1 MPRPYR
7 VAVVGFGM
15 AGATTAYWLA
25 SAGHAVTLFE
35 QAPEVSP
42 CGAGVILQPSGQ
54 QILARLGVLDRVLAR
69 AAPVEELFA
78 RHADGRTMIVNRYSD
93 FEPGMTAYGVH
104 RGVLFEE
111 LKQLVET
118 TRADVRLGRDIVR
131 RVPHADGTVSVVD
144 ALGETHGPF
153 DLLVCG
159 DGSRSRLRKEMGGR
173 QWKWEYAH
181 GTLWAIVP
189 STAVRGRLLQ
199 VVERARKLCGVLP
212 LGDGLCTLYWG
223 LPKRDFTDVRV
234 RGLDAL
240 KADMLR
246 FCPETAD
253 ALEHVIDF
261 DQFLF
266 TSYRAVW
273 LGRRFDRHTIFIGD
287 AAHAMSPHL
296 GQGINIAMTDATILA
311 ECIAETN
318 SPLAAFHLFRQR
330 QAGYHRYYA
339 AVTHFLSPFFQSDWN
354 ILGWMR
360 DQALPIL
367 PRIPWVK
374 RRMLMTVA
382 GLRGGFFTGRRSF
395 N

>member
-1 MPRPYR
+1 
-7 VAVVGFGM
+7 
-15 AGATTAYWLA
+15 
-25 SAGHAVTLFE
+25 
-35 QAPEVSP
+35 
-42 CGAGVILQPSGQ
+42 
-54 QILARLGVLDRVLAR
+54 
-69 AAPVEELFA
+69 
-78 RHADGRTMIVNRYSD
+78 
-93 FEPGMTAYGVH
+93 
-104 RGVLFEE
+104 
-111 LKQLVET
+111 
-118 TRADVRLGRDIVR
+118 
-131 RVPHADGTVSVVD
+131 VVD
-144 ALGETHGPF
+144 ALGETHGPY

-223 LPKRDFTDVRV
+223 LPKRDFAAVRV

-246 FCPETAD
+246 FCPETAE
-253 ALEHVIDF
+253 ALEHVVDF

-273 LGRRFDRHTIFIGD
+273 LGRRFDRHTVFLGD

-296 GQGINIAMTDATILA
+296 GQGTNLALVDATILA
-311 ECIAETN
+311 DCLAETN
-318 SPLAAFHLFRQR
+318 SPLEAFRLFRRR
-330 QAGYHRYYA
+330 QAGYLRYYA
-339 AVTHFLSPFFQSDWN
+339 AVTFLLSPFFQSDWSV
-354 ILGWMR
+354 LGWLR
-360 DQALPIL
+360 DQALPLL

-374 RRMLMTVA
+374 RQMLMTVA
-382 GLRGGFFTGRRSF
+382 GLKGGFLKGRRELG
-395 N
+395 